1 MSKEKLNPNAEP
13 AESERDPGW
22 MTKKEVARLWKQ
34 SVKTIERRIAEKKL
48 AVHRFGKRVRIALR
62 DVLAFENSTGGHC
75 V

>member
-1 MSKEKLNPNAEP
+1 MNAEKINSGAVASLP
-13 AESERDPGW
+13 TDPGW
-22 MTKKEVARLWKQ
+22 MTKKEVARRWKQ

-62 DVLAFENSTGGHC
+62 DVLAFEDSTGGHC

>member
-1 MSKEKLNPNAEP
+1 MNAEEIKSGAVASLP
-13 AESERDPGW
+13 TDPGW
-22 MTKKEVARLWKQ
+22 MTKKEVARRWKQ

-62 DVLAFENSTGGHC
+62 DVLAFEDSTGGHC